1 VRALAVAVAVALA
14 VTLGLT
20 GCSAR
25 GGTKPIQVGVPDAAT
40 TTPGAGPVIVPGPDD
55 GGSGGR
61 RGARGIADGPGV
73 PLGGPRPETSYRA
86 GLVPPDGQPWRPAIA
101 FHSTTPVP
109 DRLTFVLVIGSDARP
124 GERVARSRA
133 DSIHLVALNPSTRQ
147 GTILGFPRDSWVEIP
162 GHGRNKINTALADG
176 GPDLVAATVRHLTG
190 LPVDYWV
197 LTGFAGV
204 QRMVDDLGG
213 VDVPVTRRMSD
224 PYSGARFERGW
235 HHFTGGEALAF
246 GRDRHDVAYGDFSRS
261 ENQGLLLLSGLAK
274 LRAEVADDGG
284 VRGWLRVLTRWASLD
299 VPMDHLPR
307 LATLA
312 RRIDPSRLTNL
323 VTPGRVGTAGR
334 ASVVYLGDDAA
345 RLFENLRDDAVVGS
359 PSPEPTTTTITSTSA
374 PGPTPT
380 FTPSPSSTLVKPLLP

>member
-1 VRALAVAVAVALA
+1 MRALGAAVALA
-14 VTLGLT
+14 LALGA
-20 GCSAR
+20 CSAR
-25 GGTKPIQVGVPDAAT
+25 AGSKPLQVGVPDGAT

-55 GGSGGR
+55 GGAAGGR
-61 RGARGIADGPGV
+61 GGRGIGDGPGV
-73 PLGGPRPETSYRA
+73 PLGGPRPETHERA
-86 GLVPPDGQPWRPAIA
+86 GLVPPDGEPWRPAIA
-101 FHSTTPVP
+101 FRSTTSVP
-109 DRLTFVLVIGSDARP
+109 DQLTFVLVIGSDARP
-124 GERVARSRA
+124 GENVTRSRA
-133 DSIHLVALNPSTRQ
+133 DSIHLLALNPSTRQ
-147 GTILGFPRDSWVEIP
+147 GTVLGFPRDSWVEIP
-162 GHGRNKINTALADG
+162 GHGRDKINTALVDG
-176 GPDLVAATVRHLTG
+176 GPDLLAATVRHLTG

-213 VDVPVTRRMSD
+213 VDVPVNRRMND

-235 HHFTGGEALAF
+235 HHFSGAEALAF

-284 VRGWLRVLTRWASLD
+284 IRGWLRVLTRWASLD
-299 VPMDHLPR
+299 VPMDRLPR

-345 RLFENLRDDAVVGS
+345 RLFEDLRDDAVVGE
-359 PSPEPTTTTITSTSA
+359 PSPEPTTTTSTPPS
-374 PGPTPT
+374 GSTPT